1 MKFSV
6 LVFIDPE
13 AYQFSLG
20 SSVVGTVFL
29 MKKKMLGSLLGL
41 SSREDNWLLSS
52 NLCYGGAVRLMS

>member
-29 MKKKMLGSLLGL
+29 MKKKCLGPFLGYL
-41 SSREDNWLLSS
+41 PGKITGFFHQTSVMEVL
-52 NLCYGGAVRLMS
+52 